1 MPRTRT
7 HARCTACGQVAARW
21 VGRCPAC
28 QAWGTLQVEAESS
41 APPGVALSPPSP
53 ALPIRQVPLDAHQ
66 RLCTGVAELDRV
78 LGGGLVP
85 GSVTLVGGE
94 PGAGKSTLLLQA
106 AHALAVVAGPVLY
119 VSAEESPGQ
128 VRLRAERL
136 GALAEDLLLASVTEL
151 SAVLALVKAHE
162 PRVLILDSV
171 QAVRD
176 PELGGAAGSVAQ
188 VRAAA
193 ATLTEVAKSRGMATI
208 LVGHVTK
215 DGALAGPMVLEHVVD
230 TVCHLAGERHH
241 ALRLLSATKHRFGAV
256 GEVGCFQMTPTGL
269 QGVEDPGRL
278 FVGEAP
284 DGTTGVAV
292 TLALEGRRPLAC
304 EVQALVIDST
314 LATPRRV
321 ASGLDGGRLG
331 LLVAVLQQR
340 AHVDLLKVDV
350 YASSVGGVRLNEPA
364 VDLALCLAIA
374 SNRRDRPVP
383 RDVLALGEV
392 GLAGE
397 LRLVTQ
403 TERRLAEARRLGF
416 RRAILPATYD
426 GETFGLE
433 LSRVADLRKAIAVGL
448 AGPTDQAPPC
458 EPRGRPDLDLTAS
471 ARSRILAVDV

>member
-1 MPRTRT
+1 ME
-7 HARCTACGQVAARW
+7 AA
-21 VGRCPAC
+21 GTPA
-28 QAWGTLQVEAESS
+28 APA
-41 APPGVALSPPSP
+41 APPPHP
-53 ALPIRQVPLDAHQ
+53 ALPIRQVPLDTHQ
-66 RLCTGVAELDRV
+66 RLRTGVAELDRV

-106 AHALAVVAGPVLY
+106 AQALAASAGPVLY

-136 GALAEDLLLASVTEL
+136 GALADDLLLASQTEL
-151 SAVLALVKAHE
+151 PAVLALVEAHA

-176 PELGGAAGSVAQ
+176 PELGGVAGSVTQ
-188 VRAAA
+188 VRATASR
-193 ATLTEVAKSRGMATI
+193 LTEVAKARGMATI

-215 DGALAGPMVLEHVVD
+215 DGSLAGPMVLEHVVD
-230 TVCHLAGERHH
+230 TVCQLAGERHH
-241 ALRLLSATKHRFGAV
+241 ALRLLTATKHRFGAV
-256 GEVGCFQMTPTGL
+256 GEVGCFQMTARGL
-269 QGVEDPGRL
+269 DAVEDPGRL

-284 DGTTGVAV
+284 DGTSGVAI

-304 EVQALVIDST
+304 EVQALTVDT
-314 LATPRRV
+314 KLGNPRRV
-321 ASGLDGGRLG
+321 ASGLDSGRLA

-340 AHVDLLKVDV
+340 ARLDLRQVDV
-350 YASSVGGVRLNEPA
+350 YASSVGGVRLAEPA

-374 SNRRDRPVP
+374 SNRKELPVP
-383 RDVLALGEV
+383 RQLLALGEV

-416 RRAILPATYD
+416 RQALLPATYD
-426 GETFGLE
+426 GPSFGLE
-433 LSRVADLRKAIAVGL
+433 LVRVTDLRGAIAVGL
-448 AGPTDQAPPC
+448 AGPPDQVPPREC
-458 EPRGRPDLDLTAS
+458 AV
-471 ARSRILAVDV
+471 ARSST